1 MIICHAYY
9 FVLFK
14 SSDMK
19 QWGKPWR
26 EWVRW
31 WKQIEKNPSMGASN
45 MEPYFQ
51 STQKKTWPQE
61 FTLHRA
67 VEKLRVFYQVML
79 LGPEAYGIESR
90 FVGGDSEVHGTPLL
104 GCFGS
109 LRPSENVK
117 IIHLFVMFKEDI
129 VSQNPNL
136 KKTTKTSLLILVVF
150 FLWYFFF

>member
-1 MIICHAYY
+1 
-9 FVLFK
+9 
-14 SSDMK
+14 
-19 QWGKPWR
+19 
-26 EWVRW
+26 
-31 WKQIEKNPSMGASN
+31 
-45 MEPYFQ
+45 MEPGFQ
-51 STQKKTWPQE
+51 ATPKKTRPQE

-79 LGPEAYGIESR
+79 LGSKPMGSNQGSLGVTAR
-90 FVGGDSEVHGTPLL
+90 FMGPHLL